1 MKKQILFLSALLA
14 LGFSGCS
21 NEENIE
27 TGNSEEIR
35 VAVTFDIGTD
45 TRTINENYMR
55 EVDLYLF
62 DEEGKFLNRQ
72 ETFLDENYN
81 GSITFPQKGSYKV
94 EAIANESVKLALTTE
109 STYEDFKKLTTV
121 YSNANADKLQMRGM
135 QTATVTNRTPNP
147 RMYFAM
153 RRLVSRI
160 NIKNEVEDFVLTQA
174 TLKNV
179 MKESYYYKS
188 ENEADIANYWQLTE
202 TEDKVAT
209 TFPAAAADGIQYAVF
224 HVYEC
229 PNDKCELSLDVQ
241 GTIDGIEHTVPTL
254 TKEAF
259 TGTYDPLR
267 RNTQYTVTLKKVDG
281 AIVATLEVSDW
292 TEGGETN
299 GTEVTPEGASIE
311 VEVSTVEDENAAD
324 YALATEAEREVK
336 NLNFYLFNAEG
347 VLENAYINVD
357 GCAWTPSNQGNG
369 KKVKLTNILS
379 TGAKTLYVV
388 ANTEGNATLNVTEGT
403 TTVENFEALMAA
415 EATDNLSCPL
425 LMFKKVE
432 IAAEGW
438 NEEGMAQ
445 AVAVLERAA
454 ARIDLRINYDNGFEP
469 ETIELVNANGNS
481 YVIATTP
488 ATAKAITLKKSVT
501 TGTDNLVTEGENQYY
516 VYPQLFYTYSIA
528 STEGMYLLLKGKQY
542 VGDESAEAIYKK
554 PLSEMTGFSKIDH
567 NTCYTITID
576 EVDGV
581 PGVWGGNVGGDVDNK

>member
-45 TRTINENYMR
+45 TRAINENYMR

-72 ETFLDENYN
+72 ETFLDENYS

-292 TEGGETN
+292 AEGGETN

-324 YALATEAEREVK
+324 YVLATEAEREVK

-403 TTVENFEALMAA
+403 TTVEYFEALMAA